1 MNDRP
6 QTGEGPTPAILGG
19 TPIFPEGPPDWPGVM
34 PEVAA
39 AVAEAMADGSWGR
52 YDGPHTQALESDLA
66 DWHGC
71 RVLTC
76 ASGTLAVQ
84 LALQS
89 VGVQPGDRVV
99 LAAYDYEGNF
109 LSVHALGAIPVL
121 VDVAGDL
128 SLDLNPLEEACRRRP
143 KAMVVSHLHG
153 SLQPMKTIR
162 NLADRWGVA
171 VVEDAAQA
179 VGAIVQDR
187 PVGTWGDVGVLSF
200 GGSKLLTAGR
210 GGALLTR
217 RDELEA
223 RLRVLLRRGV
233 QRWAALSEL
242 QAAALRPQLKLLP
255 DRHAQ
260 RAAAVACIDP
270 GLDAV
275 PGVRRIRSEVDG
287 SPAFY
292 KVAFRIDP
300 AEFGLDRDRLV
311 EVMRAEGLALDTGF
325 RALPA
330 GRSPRRYEIIG
341 GWAEAERFH
350 HRLTVLH
357 HPVLIRGEEAARRI
371 AQAWQRVYANRD
383 RLRPP

>member
-1 MNDRP
+1 M
-6 QTGEGPTPAILGG
+6 PAILGG
-19 TPIFPEGPPDWPGVM
+19 APIFPEGPPDWPGVM
-34 PEVAA
+34 PDVSA
-39 AVAEAMADGSWGR
+39 AVAEALADGSWGR
-52 YDGPHTQALESDLA
+52 YDGPHTQALEADLTR
-66 DWHGC
+66 WHAC

-84 LALQS
+84 LALQA
-89 VGVQPGDRVV
+89 VGVQPGERVV

-109 LSVHALGAIPVL
+109 LSVHALGAIPLL

-128 SLDLNPLEEACRRRP
+128 SLDLNQLEEACRRRP
-143 KAMVVSHLHG
+143 KAMIVSHLHG
-153 SLQPMKTIR
+153 SLQPMKSIR
-162 NLADRWGVA
+162 DIADRWGVA

-179 VGAIVQDR
+179 IGAIVQDR
-187 PVGTWGDVGVLSF
+187 PAGTWGDVGVLSF

-210 GGALLTR
+210 GGALLTQ

-242 QAAALRPQLKLLP
+242 QAAALRPQLERLP
-255 DRHAQ
+255 ARHAQ
-260 RAAAVACIDP
+260 RATAVACIDS
-270 GLDAV
+270 GMDAV
-275 PGVRRIRSEVDG
+275 PGVRRIRSVVDG

-292 KVAFRIDP
+292 KVAFCTDP
-300 AEFGLDRDRLV
+300 AEFTLERDRLV
-311 EVMRAEGLALDTGF
+311 EVMHAEGLALDAGF
-325 RALPA
+325 RALPV
-330 GRSPRRYEIIG
+330 GRSPRRFETVG

-350 HRLTVLH
+350 HCLTVLH
-357 HPVLIRGEEAARRI
+357 HPILLRGEEAARRI